1 LSFSFFLLTSGAG
14 AGAGIQAPPD
24 DPVIIK
30 LYETPYDPTGLAD
43 VLLAALG
50 FTGVLI
56 VVAIVAAAVF
66 AGVLYWRRSR
76 AE

>member
-1 LSFSFFLLTSGAG
+1 LIFSFYLLTFR
-14 AGAGIQAPPD
+14 QAD
-24 DPVIIK
+24 EPVIVKI
-30 LYETPYDPTGLAD
+30 YETPYDPTGLAD

-56 VVAIVAAAVF
+56 VLAVVAAAAF
-66 AGVLYWRRSR
+66 AGILYWVRSR

>member
-1 LSFSFFLLTSGAG
+1 MSFSFFLLTSGAG
-14 AGAGIQAPPD
+14 AGASIQATPD